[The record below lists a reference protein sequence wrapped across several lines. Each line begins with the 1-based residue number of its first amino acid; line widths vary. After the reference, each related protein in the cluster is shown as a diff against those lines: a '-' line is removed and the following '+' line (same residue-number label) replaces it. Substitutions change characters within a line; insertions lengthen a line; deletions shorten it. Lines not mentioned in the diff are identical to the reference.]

1 MQLNLRHIYQFLR
14 ARLEAFIWIG
24 GIVLMAL
31 MSPSNAHASLCPFSA
46 MGLSFCPGCGLGHS
60 ISYLVRGDF
69 QASFI
74 AHPLGMF
81 ALLMLVWRTLQIF
94 RKPVFYY

>member
-1 MQLNLRHIYQFLR
+1 MKPNARHIFQFIR
-14 ARLEAFIWIG
+14 SRLEAFIWIG
-24 GIVLMAL
+24 GLVLMAL

-60 ISYLVRGDF
+60 ISYLARGDF
-69 QASFI
+69 QASFM

-81 ALLMLVWRTLQIF
+81 AVTILLWRIVQIF